1 MPAACFV
8 RYSQNVDQ
16 HRHFNRAKFSASVF
30 ATSVA
35 ITFIYAGDVWVSV
48 VVRQNVDYF
57 NGVSYLRQGVSTVE
71 ITRLQPTP
79 VPFGTAEMS
88 NI

>member
-35 ITFIYAGDVWVSV
+35 ITAIYAGDVWVSGV
-48 VVRQNVDYF
+48 VQQNVNYF
-57 NGVSYLRQGVSTVE
+57 NDVSSLRQGVSTVE
-71 ITRLQPTP
+71 TAPTLRTP
-79 VPFGTAEMS
+79 VPFGTAGMS
-88 NI
+88 IN

>member
-16 HRHFNRAKFSASVF
+16 HRHFNRAKSSASVF

-35 ITFIYAGDVWVSV
+35 ITFIYAADVWVSV
-48 VVRQNVDYF
+48 VVRQNVINL
-57 NGVSYLRQGVSTVE
+57 NGVLDMRQGVSTVE
-71 ITRLQPTP
+71 ITRLQPIP